1 MKTKEPKNS
10 VEAFNKVLSEFSTK
24 GLKIQNFTSDNG
36 NEFKGEFSTLLEKQ
50 EIKHYTHEPGTHNT
64 LGIIERFNRTVR
76 DIIRQEF
83 IKNSNNNWIDHISKL
98 IKQYNNSQHRS
109 IKSNPIDIWNGKQSF
124 SNQPIKVK
132 EKVKQYEVG
141 DTVRIL
147 KKKGKLEKQ
156 DTTYSKE
163 IYIITK
169 KNKFSYRVRVY
180 IDEKGVVIENSTEL
194 KYSIKPNQMKEVKVV
209 ISKKQTRS
217 RTRGQEEAKQNEDT
231 NKQQRK
237 LRREGL

>member
-10 VEAFNKVLSEFSTK
+10 AEAFNKVLSQFTSK
-24 GLKIQNFTSDNG
+24 GIKIQNFTSDNG

-50 EIKHYTHEPGTHNT
+50 DIKHYTHEPGTHNT

-83 IKNSNNNWIDHISKL
+83 IKNSNNNWIDHIPKL
-98 IKQYNNSQHRS
+98 IKQYNNSQHTS
-109 IKSNPIDIWNGKQSF
+109 IKSNPIDIWNGKQTF

-132 EKVKQYEVG
+132 KVKQYEVG
-141 DTVRIL
+141 DNVRIR
-147 KKKGKLEKQ
+147 KKKGKLEKL

-163 IYIITK
+163 IFIITK

-180 IDEKGVVIENSTEL
+180 VDEKGVVLEDSPEL
-194 KYSIKPNQMKEVKVV
+194 EYTVKPNQMKEVKVV

-217 RTRGQEEAKQNEDT
+217 RTRGQDEAKQNQDEL
-231 NKQQRK
+231 KQQRK